1 MPSDALIWPNLPDK
15 PEGVEFLRL
24 LVGVM
29 VKTKAFL
36 AAMVAGFI
44 TAAVAEPVS
53 AGAAKTVHGLSLF
66 GTPAYEQG
74 FERFSYVNPNA
85 PKRGTLKLGAVGT
98 FDSLNGYILKG
109 RPAAGIGLIHDTLL
123 TQSLDEPASEYGLI
137 ATSITVPDDYSWV
150 EFEINPNARFQ
161 DGQPITAHDVVWS
174 FEALKTK
181 GAPFYRYYY
190 ANVTKA
196 EILSDHKVRF
206 SFDSAGNRELPQ
218 IMGQLPVLASHYWKD
233 REFEATTL
241 EAPVGS
247 GPYRVAEAVPGRSV
261 TYQRVRDYWGADLN
275 VNIGRHN
282 FDRVSFEYFRDDSV
296 ALEAFKAGTFDLR
309 TENTAKNWATA
320 YTGPAVEQGLIR
332 LDLLETKRGEGMQG
346 FVMNTRRSKFSDR
359 RVRQALTLAF
369 DFEWTNKTLFY
380 GQYTRTDSFFEGS
393 ELASSG
399 VPEGD
404 ELALLEP
411 FRAQL
416 PDSVFS
422 TPFALPV
429 TDGTGSSRKYLRQ
442 ASRLLREA
450 GWRVSRDTGVL
461 TNQDTGEEMA
471 IEFLLVSPAFE
482 RIVAHYRQSLEKLG
496 IKVSVRIVDVSQY
509 QNRLDQF
516 DFDIV
521 TGRFPQSLSPGNEQR
536 DFWGSEAANRNG
548 SRNII
553 GINDPVVDALID
565 KIIFA
570 PNRQD
575 LVTATRALDRV
586 LLNGYYLVPQWHVK
600 GSRLARWDKF
610 GLPDPLPDY
619 GLGIVDV
626 WWFDSERPAANQ
638 NSNAAD

>member
-1 MPSDALIWPNLPDK
+1 
-15 PEGVEFLRL
+15 
-24 LVGVM
+24 M
-29 VKTKAFL
+29 VKTKAVL
-36 AAMVAGFI
+36 AAIAACVMTLSAATSAA
-44 TAAVAEPVS
+44 TAEVEGQKPQ
-53 AGAAKTVHGLSLF
+53 TVHGLSLF
-66 GTPAYEQG
+66 GTPAYEPG
-74 FERFSYVNPNA
+74 FERFSYVNPSA

-109 RPAAGIGLIHDTLL
+109 RPAAGVGLIHDTLL

-137 ATSITVPDDYSWV
+137 ATSVTVPGDYGWV
-150 EFEINPNARFQ
+150 EFEINPAARFH
-161 DGQPITAHDVVWS
+161 DGKPITAHDVVWS

-196 EILSDHKVRF
+196 EILSDYRVRF
-206 SFDSAGNRELPQ
+206 SFDSVGNRELPQ
-218 IMGQLPVLASHYWKD
+218 IMGQLPILASHYWQD
-233 REFEATTL
+233 RNFEATTL
-241 EAPVGS
+241 EPPVGS

-275 VNIGRHN
+275 VNVGRHN
-282 FDRVSFEYFRDDSV
+282 FDRISFEYFRDDSV

-346 FVMNTRRSKFSDR
+346 FVMNTRRAKFADR

-399 VPEGD
+399 LPDGD

-411 FRAQL
+411 FRDQL
-416 PDSVFS
+416 PESVFTS
-422 TPFALPV
+422 PFILPV
-429 TDGTGSSRKYLRQ
+429 TDGSGNNRKHLRK

-450 GWRVSRDTGVL
+450 GWRVAKDTGML
-461 TNQDTGEEMA
+461 THTETGEEMT
-471 IEFLLVSPAFE
+471 IEFLLVSPSFE

-496 IKVSVRIVDVSQY
+496 IKVGVRIVDVSQY

-516 DFDIV
+516 DFDVV
-521 TGRFPQSLSPGNEQR
+521 TGSFRQSLSPGNEQR
-536 DFWGSEAANRNG
+536 DFWGSEAAARNG

-553 GINDPVVDALID
+553 GIADPVVDALID

-570 PNRQD
+570 PDRQA

-586 LLNGYYLVPQWHVK
+586 LLHGHYLVPQWHVR
-600 GSRLARWDKF
+600 GSRLARWDRF

-619 GLGIVDV
+619 GLGILDV
-626 WWFDSERPAANQ
+626 WWFDADRPAAKH
-638 NSNAAD
+638 SLNAAE